1 MTYKITPPEHINVE
15 IDLPSSKSISNRALI
30 INALSGGDVQLTN
43 LSSCDDTA
51 AIVNAL
57 TYNQRVI
64 DVGAGGTAMRF
75 LTAYFSITPGEH
87 VLTGTERMK
96 QRPIAPLVEALRYLG
111 ADITYV
117 DKEGFPPLLID
128 GKELHGG
135 HVDVE
140 STISSQF
147 ISALLLI
154 GPVLRDGLELK
165 LVGSEV
171 SRSYIDLTLC
181 TMREFGADVEWTDV
195 NVITVKPVHY
205 EPRQYKIEK
214 DWSAS
219 SYWYEALAL
228 IDDEQSKVVMPGLR
242 DASRQGDSMVRYIFS
257 LLGIKTQIMPK
268 KYGRDS
274 SVTITRHMRTLP
286 RFDYDFINSPDLAQT
301 VVACSAALNLPF
313 HFRGLNNLR
322 VKETDRIEA
331 LKNELKKLG
340 YVLYVKNDNELVWD
354 GEKCGPTMDIIDTYK
369 DHRMAMA
376 FAPLAVKFPGIRIND
391 PDVVTKSYPTFW
403 EDMKKAGFKITEE

>member
-1 MTYKITPPEHINVE
+1 MTYHITPPEHIDVTVN
-15 IDLPSSKSISNRALI
+15 LPASKSISNRALI
-30 INALSGGDVQLTN
+30 IHALSGSDVQLSN
-43 LSSCDDTA
+43 ISVCDDTN

-57 TYNQRVI
+57 NSKQRVI
-64 DVGAGGTAMRF
+64 DVGAAGTAMRF
-75 LTAYFSITPGEH
+75 LTAYFSIMPGEH
-87 VLTGTERMK
+87 VITGSERMK
-96 QRPIAPLVEALRYLG
+96 QRPIAPLVDALRYLG

-135 HVDVE
+135 HVEVE

-147 ISALLLI
+147 ITALLLI
-154 GPVLRDGLELK
+154 GPTLREGLELK
-165 LVGSEV
+165 LVGSSV

-181 TMREFGADVEWTDV
+181 TMREFGANVEWTDV
-195 NVITVKPVHY
+195 DVITVSPKSY
-205 EPRQYKIEK
+205 ETKKYKIEN

-219 SYWYEALAL
+219 SYWYEILAL
-228 IDDEQSKVVMPGLR
+228 IDDMQSKIELPGLH

-257 LLGIKTQIMPK
+257 VLGVKTRLIPG

-274 SVTITRHMRTLP
+274 SAIITRHLRTLP

-301 VVACSAALNLPF
+301 VVACAAAVNLPF

-322 VKETDRIEA
+322 LKETDRIDA
-331 LKNELKKLG
+331 LIKELKKLG
-340 YVLYVKNDNELVWD
+340 YVLHVKNENELVWD
-354 GEKCGPTMDIIDTYK
+354 GEKCEPSMEPIETYN

-376 FAPLAVKFPGIRIND
+376 LAPLAIKFPGLAIKN
-391 PDVVTKSYPTFW
+391 PEVVTKSYPTFW
-403 EDMKKAGFKITEE
+403 DDMKKAGFKIN